1 MYGKI
6 FESIYEG
13 SLYGQWEAIVTMQQL
28 IVICDPDGNVD
39 MTPQAISGKTSIPFD
54 IIKKGLDVLSELDP
68 YTRTPGE
75 EGRRITLIDDHKPW
89 GWHLV
94 NHEKYKRLVDIE
106 TVREQT
112 RERVRKHRVL
122 QGVTVTDGNGCVTD
136 GNACNGIQTQTQIQ
150 KESCPRKKF
159 SDSDLLTAK
168 WMYQQIQKMNPN
180 HKPPNFETWAKE
192 IRLLRERDKRTDTE
206 IRQLFGWANSDKF
219 WRTNILSPSTL
230 RKQWDRLIIQ
240 RGENGRPDPFKGAQ

>member
-13 SLYGQWEAIVTMQQL
+13 SLYGQWVAIVTMQQL

-112 RERVRKHRVL
+112 GERVRKHRVL

-136 GNACNGIQTQTQIQ
+136 GNPLYPPVFPYHLPSLFANG
-150 KESCPRKKF
+150 
-159 SDSDLLTAK
+159 L
-168 WMYQQIQKMNPN
+168 
-180 HKPPNFETWAKE
+180 
-192 IRLLRERDKRTDTE
+192 
-206 IRQLFGWANSDKF
+206 
-219 WRTNILSPSTL
+219 
-230 RKQWDRLIIQ
+230 
-240 RGENGRPDPFKGAQ
+240 